1 MIELWD
7 FCIVDDKTKA
17 VHIANVEPMPLDTL
31 TVFRSKFLTHGR
43 RFMNVPAGQLGAE
56 FADYLLIFYCAGDG
70 HKIGADRDYY
80 NSNRMIKDE

>member
-7 FCIVDDKTKA
+7 FCMINDTKK
-17 VHIANVEPMPLDTL
+17 VVFIANNEPLPLDAL

-43 RFMNVPAGQLGAE
+43 RFMNIPAGQLGAE
-56 FADYLLIFYCAGDG
+56 FADYLIVWAG
-70 HKIGADRDYY
+70 IGTDLDYY